1 MATLFRP
8 FIDLWQRLT
17 LGQRAGLVLAT
28 GLALALAAGAVSYS
42 TRPVYTTLY
51 TGLSGKDASQIVD
64 KLRER
69 KIPFEVGADGTIV
82 KVPQN
87 LASELRLDF
96 AGQGLPR
103 SGEIGYELFDKPMLG
118 MTDFV
123 QKMNYH
129 RALEGE
135 LGRTISELD
144 AVESARVHL
153 VVPSPRLF
161 REDQKSATA
170 SIAIQLRP
178 GASLTPQQVQ
188 AIAYMTA
195 YSVEGLDADHITIV
209 DMRGNLLSGATTRD
223 SMVGLSATQLE
234 VQRSVESQLER
245 KALAL
250 LENTL
255 GPNRA
260 QVQVTAK
267 LNWDRVERTIE
278 NYDAENAAT
287 LSEERQESVGDVDEE
302 GAGGATSERTVT
314 NYQVPRTVEKFVPE
328 VGNIE
333 RLSASVLVDGVYEE
347 VPGEDGTTT
356 RTYRERTPQELDKF
370 RTLVAAAI
378 GFDRTRQDE
387 LTVISFPFAQEEQP
401 TPTTNAL
408 PWMKIIEKALLG
420 LALVG
425 LFLLART
432 LILRLM
438 KGVPALPAGAA
449 MGALG
454 EGETHYALTGG
465 AMPRTPAELAAR
477 AEGAAAALQEGPHI
491 TREGSGP
498 HVIFK
503 QNPQTIVV
511 EEEAPSIEVLK
522 HQELLKR
529 TTDYIVQKPDQATQI
544 LRGWI
549 LDESSEKLGR

>member
-28 GLALALAAGAVSYS
+28 GLVLAVAAGAINYT

-69 KIPFEVGADGTIV
+69 KIPFEVGADGTII

-96 AGQGLPR
+96 AGEGLPR

-123 QKMNYH
+123 QKMNFH

-135 LGRTISELD
+135 LARTISELD

-153 VVPSPRLF
+153 VVPSARLF
-161 REDQKSATA
+161 REDQKNATA

-178 GASLTPQQVQ
+178 GATLTPQQVQ

-195 YSVEGLDADHITIV
+195 FSVEGLEADHITIV
-209 DMRGNLLSGATTRD
+209 DMRGNLLSGATSRD
-223 SMVGLSATQLE
+223 AMVGLSATQLE
-234 VQRSVESQLER
+234 VQRSVETQLER

-287 LSEERQESVGDVDEE
+287 LSEERQESTGEVDEN
-302 GAGGATSERTVT
+302 GAGGAVSERSVT
-314 NYQVPRTVEKFVPE
+314 NYQVPRTVEKYVPE

-333 RLSASVLVDGVYEE
+333 RLSTSVLVDGEYETI
-347 VPGEDGTTT
+347 PNEDGTTT
-356 RTYRERTPQELDKF
+356 RTFRERTPQELEKF

-378 GFDRTRQDE
+378 GFDRTRNDE
-387 LTVISFPFAQEEQP
+387 LTVISFPFAQEDEPAP
-401 TPTTNAL
+401 TANAL

-449 MGALG
+449 TGALPA
-454 EGETHYALTGG
+454 GETHYALTSGSL
-465 AMPRTPAELAAR
+465 PRSPAELAAR
-477 AEGAAAALQEGPHI
+477 AEGAAAALHEGPQI
-491 TREGSGP
+491 TREGGGP

-529 TTDYIVQKPDQATQI
+529 TTDYMVEKPDQATQI

-549 LDESSEKLGR
+549 LDESSEKLNR